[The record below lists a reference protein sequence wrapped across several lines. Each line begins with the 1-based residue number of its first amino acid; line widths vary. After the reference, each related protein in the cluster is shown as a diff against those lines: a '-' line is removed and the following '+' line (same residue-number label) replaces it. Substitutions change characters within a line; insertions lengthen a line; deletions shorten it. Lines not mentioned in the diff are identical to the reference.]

1 MVKRLYADNFR
12 CLVNF
17 ELKFDRVNLLLGGNG
32 TGKTTVFDV
41 LYRLQQFLDGN
52 AKVLAVFPS
61 TELTR
66 WQMIPD
72 PGYPTQSYGVSPS
85 AKQPQWESGATQRFE
100 LDLQAGIA
108 SYGYSLV
115 VEHDEDRRR
124 ARIKSETLLL
134 DGKKLFHFQE
144 GNAELYHDDFTPGP
158 QYPFDWTQSGVGVL
172 QPRLDNK
179 KLTRFRK
186 EVQKI
191 IIAGIHP
198 MRMSSES
205 REEESA
211 LSRNMENFVSW
222 YRFLSQEHQGAMLA
236 LFEELKKVIPGFNSF
251 SVKEAG
257 EARVLKVMLE
267 KPGGNGRPLLYDFS
281 ELSDGQRALI
291 ALYAVLFGLK
301 DEGVS
306 LFLDEPD
313 NFVALREIQPWLT
326 ALTDCCGEGVEQAV
340 LISHHPEIIDYLAL
354 PSGRWFDRDNNGPSR
369 VGEKPKTQVEGLKP
383 SESMARGWES

>member
-1 MVKRLYADNFR
+1 MLKRLYVDNFR

-17 ELKFDRVNLLLGGNG
+17 ELRLDRVNLLLGENG
-32 TGKTTVFDV
+32 TGKTSVFDV
-41 LYRLQQFLDGN
+41 LYRLQQFLAGN

-66 WQMIPD
+66 WRTSPD
-72 PGYPTQSYGVSPS
+72 TGYPTQSYGVTTG
-85 AKQPQWESGATQRFE
+85 AKQILWRSGTTQRFE
-100 LDLQAGIA
+100 LELQVGDAIYA
-108 SYGYSLV
+108 YSLV
-115 VEHDEDRRR
+115 IEHDEDLRR

-134 DGKKLFHFQE
+134 NGRKLFHFQE

-158 QYPFDWTQSGVGVL
+158 QYPFDWTQSGVAVL
-172 QPRLDNK
+172 QPRPDNK
-179 KLTRFRK
+179 KLTRFRN
-186 EVQKI
+186 EMEKI

-205 REEESA
+205 RGEESA

-222 YRFLSQEHQGAMLA
+222 YRFLSQEYQGAMLN
-236 LFEELKKVIPGFNSF
+236 LFEELKKVIPGFSSF

-267 KPGGNGRPLLYDFS
+267 KPGGNGRPLAYDFS
-281 ELSDGQRALI
+281 ELSDGQRVLV

-326 ALTDCCGEGVEQAV
+326 ALTDSCGEGIEQAV
-340 LISHHPEIIDYLAL
+340 LISHHPEVLDQLAL
-354 PSGRWFDRDNNGPSR
+354 SSGRWFDRDNNGPTR
-369 VGEKPKTQVEGLKP
+369 VSDQPKVSVEGLKP
-383 SESMARGWES
+383 SESMARGWSS